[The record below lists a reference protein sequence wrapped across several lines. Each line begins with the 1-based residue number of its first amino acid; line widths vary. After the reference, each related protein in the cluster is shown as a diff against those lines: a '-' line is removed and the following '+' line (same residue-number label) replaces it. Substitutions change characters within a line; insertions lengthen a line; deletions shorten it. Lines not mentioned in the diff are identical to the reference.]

1 VEQGSIERLRSNNVG
16 DGRIALEV
24 NGLVKRYNEDGVIG
38 PIDLAIRDGEFFSL
52 LGPSGCGKST
62 TLRCIAGF
70 ETPTAGAILLNGER
84 LDTKPAHK
92 RGLGLVFQSHALFP
106 HLTVAD
112 NVAFGLV
119 LRKVDETE
127 IARRVGR
134 MLELV
139 GLSGLDQRMPSQLSG
154 GQQQRVALARSL
166 VLEPPLLLLDEPLS
180 SLDLKL
186 RQQMRS
192 ELRSLQRELG
202 QTTIFVTHDQ
212 TEALAMSD
220 RIAVL
225 CNGRV
230 VQVGTPNEIYN
241 LPATRFVA
249 DFIGES
255 NTLAAIVEAVGERD
269 IQLRLESGATLKARR
284 PVGSGLTVGEAVWAV
299 VRPENLNLDPSSQPA
314 LDGETVLDGTLE
326 SVSYL
331 GEDLHARFR
340 VPRLGTLIATMKSTR
355 QAAARVGACA
365 RIGLSSED
373 VVVIVR

>member
-1 VEQGSIERLRSNNVG
+1 MGE
-16 DGRIALEV
+16 GRIALEV
-24 NGLVKRYNEDGVIG
+24 NGLVKRYNEEGIIG

-70 ETPTAGAILLNGER
+70 ETPTAGQILLNGER

-112 NVAFGLV
+112 NIAFGLV
-119 LRKVDETE
+119 LRKVGAADVK
-127 IARRVGR
+127 RRIGR

-139 GLSGLDQRMPSQLSG
+139 GLSGLDKRMPSQLSG

-225 CNGRV
+225 CDGRV
-230 VQVGTPNEIYN
+230 EQVGTPQEIYN
-241 LPATRFVA
+241 MPATRFVA

-255 NTLAAIVEAVGERD
+255 NTLAAVVQAVAGHE
-269 IQLRLESGATLKARR
+269 IQLRLDSGATLKARQ
-284 PVGSGLTVGEAVWAV
+284 PVGSDLTVGEAVWAV
-299 VRPENLNLDPSSQPA
+299 VRPENLRLDPPA
-314 LDGETVLDGTLE
+314 QLGPDGGTVLDGTLE
-326 SVSYL
+326 SISFL

-340 VPRLGTLIATMKSTR
+340 VAGLGILIATMKSTR
-355 QAAARVGACA
+355 QATARVAACA
-365 RIGLSSED
+365 RIGLNAED
-373 VVVIVR
+373 VVVIIR

>member
-1 VEQGSIERLRSNNVG
+1 VG

-24 NGLVKRYNEDGVIG
+24 KGLVKRYNEGGIIG
-38 PIDLAIRDGEFFSL
+38 PIDLAIRHGEFFSL

-70 ETPTAGAILLNGER
+70 ETPTAGQIDLNGER

-106 HLTVAD
+106 HLTVAE
-112 NVAFGLV
+112 NIAFGLV
-119 LRKVDETE
+119 LRKVGAADVK
-127 IARRVGR
+127 RRVGR

-192 ELRSLQRELG
+192 ELRALQRELD

-225 CNGRV
+225 CDGRV
-230 VQVGTPNEIYN
+230 EQVGTPQEIYN
-241 LPATRFVA
+241 MPATRFVA

-255 NTLAAIVEAVGERD
+255 NTLAAVVEGVAGHE
-269 IQLRLESGATLKARR
+269 IQLRLDSGATLKARQ
-284 PVGSGLTVGEAVWAV
+284 PIGSALTVGDAVWAV
-299 VRPENLNLDPSSQPA
+299 VRPENLRLDPPVQMGVDGGTI
-314 LDGETVLDGTLE
+314 LDSTLE

-331 GEDLHARFR
+331 GEDIHARFS
-340 VPRLGTLIATMKSTR
+340 VAGLGILVATMKSTR
-355 QAAARVGACA
+355 QATARVAACARVGLNA
-365 RIGLSSED
+365 ED
-373 VVVIVR
+373 VVVIIR

>member
-1 VEQGSIERLRSNNVG
+1 MG

-24 NGLVKRYNEDGVIG
+24 KGLVKRYNEGGIIG
-38 PIDLAIRDGEFFSL
+38 PIDLAIRHGEFFSL

-70 ETPTAGAILLNGER
+70 ETPTAGQIDLNGER

-106 HLTVAD
+106 HLTVAQ
-112 NVAFGLV
+112 NIAFGLV
-119 LRKVDETE
+119 LRKVGAADVR
-127 IARRVGR
+127 RRVGR

-139 GLSGLDQRMPSQLSG
+139 GLSELDQRMPSQLSG

-192 ELRSLQRELG
+192 ELRALQRELG

-225 CNGRV
+225 CDGRV
-230 VQVGTPNEIYN
+230 EQVGTPQEIYN
-241 LPATRFVA
+241 MPATRFVA

-255 NTLAAIVEAVGERD
+255 NTLAAVVEGVAGHE
-269 IQLRLESGATLKARR
+269 IQLRLDSGATLKARQ
-284 PVGSGLTVGEAVWAV
+284 PIGSALTVGDAVWAV
-299 VRPENLNLDPSSQPA
+299 VRPENLRLDPPVQMGVDGGTI
-314 LDGETVLDGTLE
+314 LDSTLE

-331 GEDLHARFR
+331 GEDIRARFR
-340 VPRLGTLIATMKSTR
+340 VAGLGILVATMKSTR
-355 QAAARVGACA
+355 QATARVAACARVGLNA
-365 RIGLSSED
+365 ED
-373 VVVIVR
+373 VVVIIR

>member
-1 VEQGSIERLRSNNVG
+1 VG
-16 DGRIALEV
+16 DGRIAIEV
-24 NGLVKRYNEDGVIG
+24 NGLVKRYNEEGVIG

-70 ETPTAGAILLNGER
+70 ETPTAGQIHLNGER
-84 LDTKPAHK
+84 LDTRPAHK

-112 NVAFGLV
+112 NIAFGLV
-119 LRKVDETE
+119 LRKTGEAD
-127 IARRVGR
+127 IKRRVGR
-134 MLELV
+134 MLDLV
-139 GLSGLDQRMPSQLSG
+139 GLTGLDQRMPSQLSG

-225 CNGRV
+225 CDGRV
-230 VQVGTPNEIYN
+230 EQVGTPNEIYN

-255 NTLAAIVEAVGERD
+255 NTLSAIVEVVADHE
-269 IQLRLESGATLKARR
+269 IQLRLDSGATLKARR
-284 PVGSGLTVGEAVWAV
+284 PVGSSLAVGEAVWAV
-299 VRPENLNLDPSSQPA
+299 VRPENLNLDPPSQPGF
-314 LDGETVLDGTLE
+314 DGGTVLDGTLE

-340 VPRLGTLIATMKSTR
+340 VAGLGTLIATMKSTR
-355 QAAARVGACA
+355 QAAARVGPCA

-373 VVVIVR
+373 VVVIIR